1 MLLGTLL
8 RDGAHLYFQI
18 CTMSGSEQEVVY
30 VYMDGVQLQD
40 GGSVDADSELGQALQ
55 LAAQQQT
62 QKGEF

>member
-1 MLLGTLL
+1 
-8 RDGAHLYFQI
+8 
-18 CTMSGSEQEVVY
+18 MSGSEQEVVY